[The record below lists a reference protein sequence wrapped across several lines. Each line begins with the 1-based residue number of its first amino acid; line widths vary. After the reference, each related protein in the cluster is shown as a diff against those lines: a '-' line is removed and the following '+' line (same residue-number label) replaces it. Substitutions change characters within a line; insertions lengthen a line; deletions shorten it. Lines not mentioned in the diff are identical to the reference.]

1 MLFEKIADNRNVK
14 SLAARLR
21 QKRFI
26 FFLSLLSNINYPI
39 NILDVGG
46 VEQFWQVMGYNNMEN
61 VQITLLNIDRALVS
75 GANFKSV
82 QGDALDMKFPDESFD
97 VVFSNSVIEHV
108 GDMENQHQVVKEIN
122 RVAKRYFVQTP
133 NKNFFI
139 EPHFFFPF
147 FQFLPIKLRIWL
159 VMNFNLGWFNR
170 EVSPVKARE
179 LVESITLLTKKEFLA
194 LFPES
199 KLYEEKIFGM
209 TKSFIAYS
217 GWE

>member
-39 NILDVGG
+39 KILDVGG

-61 VQITLLNIDRALVS
+61 VEITLLNIDRALVS

-108 GDMENQHQVVKEIN
+108 GDMENQHQMVKEIN

-139 EPHFFFPF
+139 EPHFLFPF